1 MNDNNRISLCL
12 DVGITHTRAWGFRSG
27 EIIARAKTLEGIRG
41 SAGRQDRTP
50 ALNAIANVISECR
63 RKIKELEDGTP
74 LDRISAAGMVTSE
87 LGPFPVDH
95 IQGPAGITQLAENVV
110 DKGYLKDLQAS
121 LLLVP
126 GIRFGSSSDYNA
138 SDAIRG
144 EETLVMGL
152 LARGSLHPGDALLNL
167 GSHWKLITTNAKSEI
182 VESYT
187 GIGGELIFAVSRE
200 TILKSIL
207 PSDRPSQLLLD
218 SLREGRER
226 SASYGL
232 GRTLFLSRMDSQR
245 RNSNSDQAYWQ
256 LVGAVIEDSLR
267 GLRSRL
273 HRVKRIGIAGYAP
286 LAQAWADTMS
296 ELGIRAEIFPENE
309 IEISFCAG
317 LERIAGHGYER

>member
-27 EIIARAKTLEGIRG
+27 EIIARAKALEGIRG

-63 RKIKELEDGTP
+63 LKIKELENGTP

-95 IQGPAGITQLAENVV
+95 IQGPAGITQLSENVV
-110 DKGYLKDLQAS
+110 DKGYLKDLQAH

-126 GIRFGSSSDYNA
+126 GIRFGSAGEDDA

-152 LARGSLHPGDALLNL
+152 LARGSLGPGDALLNL
-167 GSHWKLITTNAKSEI
+167 GSHWKLIGINAKSEI

-187 GIGGELIFAVSRE
+187 GIGGELMLAVSRE
-200 TILKSIL
+200 TILKNIL
-207 PSDRPSQLLLD
+207 PDERPSRLISA
-218 SLREGRER
+218 SLRKGRER
-226 SASYGL
+226 GARYGL
-232 GRTLFLSRMDSQR
+232 DRTLFLSRLDSQR
-245 RNSNSDQAYWQ
+245 RNATSDQIYWQ
-256 LVGAVIEDSLR
+256 LAGAVIEDSLR
-267 GLRSRL
+267 GLRQRL
-273 HRVKRIGIAGYAP
+273 QQFKRVGITGYPPLVEAWAEVLSEIGIEP
-286 LAQAWADTMS
+286 QS
-296 ELGIRAEIFPENE
+296 ISE
-309 IEISFCAG
+309 IEVELSFCTG
-317 LERIAGHGYER
+317 LERIAAYRYQ